1 MPLRLVVNTVKPA
14 YRAPTPNADEPVPNG
29 TEAPEDSLAEQT
41 DSLASDP
48 DNDATSLTRRTRARR
63 TVARRP
69 QAAAVAVPT
78 GSTRPAGPKG
88 IKRAVKPLR
97 SLVILSMVG
106 GLVAAVALP
115 AFATQPPIDGSRT
128 IQQMA
133 VDDAQSLVIASDAT
147 STQLSRESYSATTA
161 EEIDKKKA
169 AAAAAE
175 RARVAASVAS
185 STRFNIDLNM
195 VAPGSGE
202 VRWPITNYTLGEGF
216 GTRGGAH
223 MGVDLLAPAGTPIF
237 AAAAGVVKVSQES
250 YGGYGVA
257 ITIDHVIAGQ
267 RVGTLYGHMTYGSRQ
282 VVAGQTVAAGQLIGL
297 VGSTGRSTANHL
309 HFETFIN
316 GSNVDP
322 YAWLQANAG

>member
-1 MPLRLVVNTVKPA
+1 MA
-14 YRAPTPNADEPVPNG
+14 EQI
-29 TEAPEDSLAEQT
+29 DSLAHE
-41 DSLASDP
+41 P
-48 DNDATSLTRRTRARR
+48 ENDTTSVTRRTRGRR

-69 QAAAVAVPT
+69 QTATAVATPS
-78 GSTRPAGPKG
+78 STRPASPKG
-88 IKRAVKPLR
+88 AKRALKPLR

-115 AFATQPPIDGSRT
+115 AFATQPPIDDAVT

-161 EEIDKKKA
+161 DEIAKKKA
-169 AAAAAE
+169 AEAAAE
-175 RARVAASVAS
+175 RARLQASVAS
-185 STRFNIDLNM
+185 TVHVDLNM
-195 VAPGSGE
+195 VAPGSGA
-202 VRWPITNYTLGEGF
+202 VRWPLASYNLGEGF

-223 MGVDLLAPAGTPIF
+223 MGVDMLTGAGQPIF

-257 ITIDHVIAGQ
+257 VTIDHVINGQ

-282 VVAGQTVAAGQLIGL
+282 VVAGQTVEAGQIIGL

-309 HFETFIN
+309 HFETYVN